1 MVHKLELRV
10 HAGASSRY
18 EDDERYRSLAHA
30 YAAFNSRRS
39 IDLNRIRLQSQE
51 GHLVENVQKSGPTAF
66 EGATQLGDSTLI
78 GAGAND
84 FDPGESRLLDGR
96 KPSVSVRQDPLTF
109 VEDTQLAY
117 TAIES
122 QIFTSSLATQGLV
135 YTARRQ
141 SLDEQSEEWPEDLP
155 RQSSSKASFERQE
168 LFASGH
174 DEPAGSERI
183 RAHGETP
190 TNGALPQRTLN
201 RRSSSSSSTSHTD
214 IKRVEAKQ
222 KILAPKP
229 FKLPLK
235 RPVIDVPRPTTPPA
249 APADHHGHS
258 QQTISTPSSY
268 LKTPDLRRVGIKR
281 PHSDVSSSQDAIQKV
296 TPEKYMSSSHST
308 TLSSP
313 ELGRSA
319 KKTRLVDYRERTPP
333 RQPLAGTD
341 HPILAGKGKD
351 ITFLG
356 GTNAK
361 KPSNPAEKDG
371 EPTRV
376 SGEGNDSSSELPTS
390 YGLSSITSQS
400 SRGRLRPSQRSTSD
414 PGPVS
419 ESLDR
424 DPQAAPLIAVHS
436 QPANPHDTARLSP
449 QAARQ
454 TRDELK
460 TSIAAPTV
468 ANRPSES
475 QNACQIQAEPQV
487 ESSVVAVAEDA
498 ATTSPL
504 PKTSTSPASL
514 QTLPLAIYP
523 PEPVAALAKF
533 TTHVT
538 YHMNFLA
545 ESSFAKDSYKPVST
559 SRELGRLE
567 RGHWLL
573 PSSGISTWPTTLQLD
588 FWNFLSQFISS
599 GNGGWGLWCAREV
612 QHGDGQGSLGTVR
625 VYCWGE
631 VVKHVYLL
639 LYTASQSKVRKMGL
653 QWVNG
658 EGKVV
663 VHMRGKGS

>member
-18 EDDERYRSLAHA
+18 EDDERYRSLAHG
-30 YAAFNSRRS
+30 YSAFKPRRS
-39 IDLNRIRLQSQE
+39 IDIYHAPLPIQDLRPI
-51 GHLVENVQKSGPTAF
+51 ENVQTSGPIAL
-66 EGATQLGDSTLI
+66 EGATQPGDDTLI
-78 GAGAND
+78 DAGATD
-84 FDPGESRLLDGR
+84 FNPGEFCLRQR
-96 KPSVSVRQDPLTF
+96 REPSTSVRQDPSTF

-122 QIFTSSLATQGLV
+122 QIFTSSLAAQGIA

-141 SLDEQSEEWPEDLP
+141 SSDEQSEEWPDDLP
-155 RQSSSKASFERQE
+155 RQSPSKVSFERRE
-168 LFASGH
+168 VFASGH
-174 DEPAGSERI
+174 DEPAGSEHN
-183 RAHGETP
+183 RAHGEAP
-190 TNGALPQRTLN
+190 MNGALPQRILDG
-201 RRSSSSSSTSHTD
+201 RSSPASSTSHTD
-214 IKRVEAKQ
+214 AKREEPRQ
-222 KILAPKP
+222 KILASKP

-235 RPVIDVPRPTTPPA
+235 RSATDVPRPTTPPA
-249 APADHHGHS
+249 APADRHGQS

-281 PHSDVSSSQDAIQKV
+281 PHSDVGSSQDAIQKV

-333 RQPLAGTD
+333 RQPLAGID
-341 HPILAGKGKD
+341 HPILAGDGQD

-361 KPSNPAEKDG
+361 KPSNPAEKD
-371 EPTRV
+371 EDLTRV

-400 SRGRLRPSQRSTSD
+400 SRARLRPSQRSTSD

-419 ESLDR
+419 ESLDHN
-424 DPQAAPLIAVHS
+424 PQAALPLAVHS
-436 QPANPHDTARLSP
+436 QPAKHHDTARLSP

-454 TRDELK
+454 TRDELESP
-460 TSIAAPTV
+460 TAAPKV
-468 ANRPSES
+468 ADRPSGS

-487 ESSVVAVAEDA
+487 ETSVVAVAEDA

-504 PKTSTSPASL
+504 PKTSTSPAAL
-514 QTLPLAIYP
+514 QTIPLAIHA
-523 PEPVAALAKF
+523 PEPEASLAKF
-533 TTHVT
+533 TTHIT
-538 YHMNFLA
+538 YHLNFLA

-559 SRELGRLE
+559 SREPGRLE

-573 PSSGISTWPTTLQLD
+573 PSSGISVWPATLQLE
-588 FWNFLSQFISS
+588 FWNFLSQFVSS

-612 QHGDGQGSLGTVR
+612 QDGDGQSLGTVR

-653 QWVNG
+653 QWVDG
-658 EGKVV
+658 EGKIVV
-663 VHMRGKGS
+663 QMRGKGS